1 MMQCVRRCSFICGAV
16 LSILLLL
23 CSCQAGAGPLI
34 LPDNVPSK
42 NTSQGK
48 EKLLAALNT
57 VDIRRPE
64 TTQDSYIQGADSVA
78 ETIFLC
84 IQKESGNNAAAAIEL
99 LSESRDTGLSNCA
112 DVVLNRLSPS
122 PDETYLVSYA
132 LLSADVLE
140 DGALRGDADLSG
152 VALTLL
158 TNRTLLVYSDSFS
171 AHCQPECRL
180 CRRRHR
186 RSGARRGCVRF
197 LTAFFKTSKK
207 MTAAVSCSAAVIF
220 SVHPIG
226 RTILYSYNKGSC
238 QRLSTE
244 KKIAFC
250 RFARFHIVNCTAQN
264 AA

>member
-42 NTSQGK
+42 NASQGK

-57 VDIRRPE
+57 IGIRRPE
-64 TTQDSYIQGADSVA
+64 TTQDSYIPGADSVA

-99 LSESRDTGLSNCA
+99 LSESRTTELANCA
-112 DVVLNRLSPS
+112 DIVLNSLSTS
-122 PDETYLVSYA
+122 PDETYFVSYA

-140 DGALRGDADLSG
+140 DGALREDADLSA

-158 TNRTLLVYSDSFS
+158 TNRSLLVYSGSF
-171 AHCQPECRL
+171 QPAA
-180 CRRRHR
+180 
-186 RSGARRGCVRF
+186 SQ
-197 LTAFFKTSKK
+197 KTGF
-207 MTAAVSCSAAVIF
+207 AVGVIG
-220 SVHPIG
+220 G
-226 RTILYSYNKGSC
+226 RTLVVAVFVS
-238 QRLSTE
+238 
-244 KKIAFC
+244 
-250 RFARFHIVNCTAQN
+250 
-264 AA
+264 

>member
-122 PDETYLVSYA
+122 PDETYLVNYA

-158 TNRTLLVYSDSFS
+158 TNRTLLVYSDSS
-171 AHCQPECRL
+171 QR
-180 CRRRHR
+180 
-186 RSGARRGCVRF
+186 
-197 LTAFFKTSKK
+197 TASQKTGF
-207 MTAAVSCSAAVIF
+207 AVGVIGGQALVVAVF
-220 SVHPIG
+220 VS
-226 RTILYSYNKGSC
+226 
-238 QRLSTE
+238 
-244 KKIAFC
+244 
-250 RFARFHIVNCTAQN
+250 
-264 AA
+264 

>member
-57 VDIRRPE
+57 IVIRRPE
-64 TTQDSYIQGADSVA
+64 TTQDSCIPYIQGADSVA

-99 LSESRDTGLSNCA
+99 LSQSRDTGLANCA
-112 DVVLNRLSPS
+112 NVVLNRLSPS
-122 PDETYLVSYA
+122 PDETYWVSYA

-140 DGALRGDADLSG
+140 DGALREDVDLSA
-152 VALTLL
+152 VAYTLL
-158 TNRTLLVYSDSFS
+158 ANRSLLVLSDVF
-171 AHCQPECRL
+171 QPDA
-180 CRRRHR
+180 
-186 RSGARRGCVRF
+186 SQKIGF
-197 LTAFFKTSKK
+197 
-207 MTAAVSCSAAVIF
+207 AVGVIGGQALVVAVF
-220 SVHPIG
+220 VS
-226 RTILYSYNKGSC
+226 
-238 QRLSTE
+238 
-244 KKIAFC
+244 
-250 RFARFHIVNCTAQN
+250 
-264 AA
+264 

>member
-42 NTSQGK
+42 NASQGK

-57 VDIRRPE
+57 VDTSRPK
-64 TTQDSYIQGADSVA
+64 TTPDSCIPYIQGADSVA

-84 IQKESGNNAAAAIEL
+84 IQKKSGNNATAAIKL
-99 LSESRDTGLSNCA
+99 LSANEDTGFANCA
-112 DVVLNRLSPS
+112 DIVLNSLSPS

-152 VALTLL
+152 VALTLF
-158 TNRTLLVYSDSFS
+158 TKRTLLVYSDSF
-171 AHCQPECRL
+171 QP
-180 CRRRHR
+180 
-186 RSGARRGCVRF
+186 
-197 LTAFFKTSKK
+197 TASQKTGF
-207 MTAAVSCSAAVIF
+207 AVGVIG
-220 SVHPIG
+220 G
-226 RTILYSYNKGSC
+226 RTLVVAVFVS
-238 QRLSTE
+238 
-244 KKIAFC
+244 
-250 RFARFHIVNCTAQN
+250 
-264 AA
+264 